1 MYPDFDGESRTV
13 SALNEYQALESWSE
27 VGWGDGVLSMDLD
40 LDVNAPFGFDPV
52 GQDVDEEITVDAT
65 VVMFSVSI
73 EKL

>member
-1 MYPDFDGESRTV
+1 
-13 SALNEYQALESWSE
+13 
-27 VGWGDGVLSMDLD
+27 MDLD